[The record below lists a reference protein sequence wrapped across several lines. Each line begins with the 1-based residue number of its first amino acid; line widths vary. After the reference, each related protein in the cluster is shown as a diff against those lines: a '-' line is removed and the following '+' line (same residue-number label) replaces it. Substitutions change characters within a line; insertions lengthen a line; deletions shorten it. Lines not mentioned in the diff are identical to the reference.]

1 MYLDVII
8 VLAIVIFVFCWF
20 RKFSKFVEAWA
31 IVDIF
36 LRIIHFVAN
45 NIGIPDFAKWANKT
59 LPSSIPNIIS
69 NYSSGVLELILTWIY
84 VILMSIFL
92 YYCIYKLIKKK

>member
-1 MYLDVII
+1 MYLDIII

-36 LRIIHFVAN
+36 LRIFHFVAN
-45 NIGIPDFAKWANKT
+45 NIGIKDFARWANRN
-59 LPSSIPNIIS
+59 LPSSIPEIIS
-69 NYSSGVLELILTWIY
+69 SYSSGVVEFILTWIY
-84 VILMSIFL
+84 VILMGIFL
-92 YYCIYKLIKKK
+92 YYCVRRLIKKK

>member
-36 LRIIHFVAN
+36 LRILHFVAN
-45 NIGIPDFAKWANKT
+45 NIGIPEFANWENKT
-59 LPSSIPNIIS
+59 LPSSIPGIIS
-69 NYSSGVLELILTWIY
+69 NYCSGGIEFILIWIY
-84 VILMSIFL
+84 VILMAIFL
-92 YYCIYKLIKKK
+92 YYTIYRLIKKK

>member
-8 VLAIVIFVFCWF
+8 VLALVIFVFCWF

-36 LRIIHFVAN
+36 LRIFHFVAN

-59 LPSSIPNIIS
+59 LPSSIAGIIS
-69 NYSSGVLELILTWIY
+69 NYSSGIVEILLTWVY
-84 VILMSIFL
+84 VILMAIFL
-92 YYCIYKLIKKK
+92 YYTVSKFIKKK

>member
-36 LRIIHFVAN
+36 LRIFHFVAN
-45 NIGIPDFAKWANKT
+45 NIGIKDFARWANKT
-59 LPSSIPNIIS
+59 LPSSIPGIIS
-69 NYSSGVLELILTWIY
+69 KYCSGTIEFIFLWIY
-84 VILMSIFL
+84 VILMGIFL
-92 YYCIYKLIKKK
+92 YYCIYKLIKKR

>member
-1 MYLDVII
+1 MYLDAII
-8 VLAIVIFVFCWF
+8 VLALVIFVFCWF

-45 NIGIPDFAKWANKT
+45 NIGISEFAKWTNNT
-59 LPSSIPNIIS
+59 LPESIPGIIS
-69 NYSSGVLELILTWIY
+69 KYSSGVIEFILTWIY
-84 VILMSIFL
+84 VILMAIFL
-92 YYCIYKLIKKK
+92 YYTIHRLIKKK